1 MCRLTAYL
9 GAEIPA
15 SILVFGGDH
24 PLFAQS
30 WRPRE
35 LLSGSVNA
43 DGYGVVW
50 YGDADAGPAA
60 RRIGDGTEPPGR
72 IAGDG
77 PIWSDEEDL
86 RRSLP
91 LLRSRCVVAAL
102 RNGTP
107 GIPLGPSG
115 RLPMVDGRW
124 TFVLNGFVSDF
135 RARHMRALRSGL
147 PDELYGRLRGSSD
160 SETLFLLALAAL
172 SDGADPLAAL
182 IEVVRAVEVQVGAA
196 EAQLN
201 MLLTDGEV
209 LALTRTGTMPE
220 TNSLY
225 LAEGHPL
232 APTGMLVAS
241 ERLDA
246 HASWRAMEGHSSLM
260 VRADGSVTVE
270 RLVR

>member
-9 GAEIPA
+9 GAPIPA
-15 SILVFGGDH
+15 STLVFGGDH
-24 PLFAQS
+24 PLFVQS
-30 WRPRE
+30 WRPKE

-50 YGDADAGPAA
+50 YGDGQAG
-60 RRIGDGTEPPGR
+60 EPPGR

-77 PIWSDEEDL
+77 AIWSDEEDL

-115 RLPMVDGRW
+115 RLPMVEGGW
-124 TFVLNGFVSDF
+124 TFVLNGFVPDF
-135 RARHMRALRSGL
+135 RTRHMRALRARL
-147 PDELYGRLRGSSD
+147 PDELYARLRGSSD

-172 SDGADPLAAL
+172 DEGADPLAAL
-182 IEVVRAVEVQVGAA
+182 IEVVHVVKAQVGAA

-201 MLLTDGEV
+201 MVLTDGDV
-209 LALTRTGTMPE
+209 LAVTRTGTAPE

-225 LAEGHPL
+225 FAEGHPL
-232 APTGMLVAS
+232 GTDGVLVAS
-241 ERLDA
+241 ERLDG
-246 HASWRAMEGHSSLM
+246 HPSWRPVESHAGVV
-260 VRADGSVTVE
+260 VRAERSVIVE
-270 RLVR
+270 RLQP